1 MASLDVAAG
10 ASRAGALARHAGEWL
25 ARHQAAIRRTQW
37 AVVVAYAFLVTT
49 PALLPLP
56 DRTAR
61 IWTDLTSF
69 AQFLFWG
76 LWWPFVL
83 LSMILVGR
91 AWCGLFCPEGALTE
105 AASRVGRGHAIPRWL
120 TWAGWPFVAFALTT
134 VYGQMV
140 SVYQYPKPTLLIL
153 GGSTLAAMA
162 VGYLYG
168 RNKRVWCRYLCPVSG
183 VFALLAKLAP
193 LQFRVDREAWAASQ
207 AAGGRGVRAVNCAP
221 LVPIRTMEGTSLCH
235 MCGRC
240 SGFRGAVGLA
250 WRSPNEEIVN
260 VAGRHANPWETALI
274 LFGLMGIAVGAFHW
288 ASSPWYIAIK
298 QALAV
303 WLVDRGVLWPL
314 ETAAPWW
321 ILTDYPD
328 RNDVLTLLDGALLL
342 AYVAVT
348 ASALGT
354 TLAGLL
360 ALGTRLAGRWSAE
373 RFHHLAQTLLPLAG
387 CGVFL
392 GLSALTVT
400 LLREEGLRLAWV
412 DDLRALLLAGATLW
426 SVWLAWRV
434 VGLWT
439 RGGPRVLAVSC
450 VAAGALVGDG
460 GWWLLF
466 WLW

>member
-1 MASLDVAAG
+1 MADLGLAMAG
-10 ASRAGALARHAGEWL
+10 SRAPRFARRAGGWL
-25 ARHQAAIRRTQW
+25 QRHQAAIRRTQW
-37 AVVVAYAFLVTT
+37 VVVALYLLLVAI

-56 DRTAR
+56 GRTAH
-61 IWTDLTSF
+61 IWNNLVSF
-69 AQFLFWG
+69 AQFAFWG
-76 LWWPFVL
+76 IWWPFVL
-83 LSMILVGR
+83 VSMILVGR
-91 AWCGLFCPEGALTE
+91 AWCGLFCPEGSLSE
-105 AASRVGRGHAIPRWL
+105 EVSRHGRGRAVPRWL

-140 SVYQYPKPTLLIL
+140 SVYQYPKPALLIL
-153 GGSTLAAMA
+153 GGSTLGAIA

-168 RNKRVWCRYLCPVSG
+168 RRKRVWCRYLCPVTG

-193 LQFRVDREAWAASQ
+193 LQFRVDHEAWAASQ
-207 AAGGRGVRAVNCAP
+207 RAGGTGLRPVNCAP

-240 SGFRGAVGLA
+240 SGFRDAVDLT
-250 WRSPNEEIVN
+250 WRSPNREIVE
-260 VAGRHANPWETALI
+260 VAGRHANPWETVLI

-288 ASSPWYIAIK
+288 SSSPWYIEIK
-298 QALAV
+298 RALAV

-314 ETAAPWW
+314 ETTLPWW

-342 AYVAVT
+342 AYIAAT
-348 ASALGT
+348 ALALGA

-360 ALGTRLAGRWSAE
+360 ALATRLAGRWSAR
-373 RFHHLAQTLLPLAG
+373 RFHHLAQTLVPLAG

-400 LLREEGLRLAWV
+400 LLESEGLGLAWIN
-412 DDLRALLLAGATLW
+412 DLRALLLAGATLW

-434 VGLWT
+434 VGLWSKGWA
-439 RGGPRVLAVSC
+439 RGLAVAC
-450 VAAGALVGDG
+450 VGAAALVGDA

-466 WLW
+466 WGW